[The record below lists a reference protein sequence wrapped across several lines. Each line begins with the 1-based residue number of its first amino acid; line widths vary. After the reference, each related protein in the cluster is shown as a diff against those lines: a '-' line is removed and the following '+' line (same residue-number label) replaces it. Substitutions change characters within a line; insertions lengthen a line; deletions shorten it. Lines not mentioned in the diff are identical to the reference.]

1 MLRFVSAGESHG
13 QALIAWVSGLP
24 AGVPVDLEFIQRE
37 LHRRQLGYGR
47 GGRQRIEKDQP
58 DIVAGVRHGKTI
70 GAPIAVQIENRDWAN
85 WEKAL
90 PVEDTEGADDAQRP
104 LTAPRPGHAD
114 LAGAL
119 KFNFHDARYVLER
132 ASARETAS
140 RVAAGAF
147 AKMLLRE
154 FGAAVLSHTIAV
166 GHARLER
173 EARWEEIEEVCEDL
187 ESPLRCVDATT
198 EAKMKAEVD
207 HALRAGD
214 SVGGVFEVVAHGIW
228 PGLGNHAQWDEKLD
242 ARLARAVMSIQ
253 AVKAVELGSG
263 IANAS
268 SYGSEVQDEI
278 RYDAARKRFAR
289 SSNRAGGLEGGIS
302 NGQDIVVRGYLKP
315 ISTLRR
321 PLLTADLK
329 TKEAVKA
336 AYERS
341 DVCVV
346 TAAGV
351 AGEAMVALELAGAFL
366 EKFGGDSLGETRR
379 NFDGYQKQLDEF

>member
-70 GAPIAVQIENRDWAN
+70 GAPIAVRIENRDWAN

-289 SSNRAGGLEGGIS
+289 SSNRAGGLEGGIA

-346 TAAGV
+346 PAAGV